1 MNRVSNFTNRIQ
13 EMLNHFNYT
22 QADIVRKTGLNK
34 GVVSRYCSGKALPKS
49 ETLNLIATKFFVNPL
64 WLMGYEVSMYE
75 VDGKSLAYN
84 QLEDLNKRMTDEQRA
99 KVIDMIEI
107 MFSIK

>member
-1 MNRVSNFTNRIQ
+1 MNRVSSFTTRIQ
-13 EMLNHFNYT
+13 ELLNRFNFT

-34 GVVSRYCSGKALPKS
+34 SIVSRYCAGKAQPKT

-64 WLMGYEVSMYE
+64 WLMGYDVSMYE
-75 VDGKSLAYN
+75 VGGKSLAYK
-84 QLEDLNKRMTDEQRA
+84 QLADLNERLTDEQRA